1 MGVREAR
8 EQRPAAAIDSLGV
21 GELRAEL
28 NALGPSAAMRPSR
41 TASAASYRIDPA
53 SSAVTIVV
61 SWISWIAAI
70 ARYCPVARR
79 GSQADGGAR

>member
-1 MGVREAR
+1 
-8 EQRPAAAIDSLGV
+8 
-21 GELRAEL
+21 
-28 NALGPSAAMRPSR
+28 MRPSR

-61 SWISWIAAI
+61 SWISWVAAI

-79 GSQADGGAR
+79 GSQAEGSVR